1 MTDNNYYI
9 RPSKKD
15 DCYNL
20 SKTLR
25 QGDVQEIFA
34 SSGSNPVQALVK
46 AYLCSSTH
54 CYSLMLD
61 GEVVGMFG
69 IHEINRNVGTPWLM
83 GSDDLTKYKI
93 EFYRLSKEY
102 LNTFMDEYN
111 VLFNYVDKRNWQSI
125 RWLKGLGFQFT
136 KLVSEYG
143 YEKKPF
149 YEFIKA
155 RYV

>member
-1 MTDNNYYI
+1 MNNYYV
-9 RPSKKD
+9 RPSKKE
-15 DCYNL
+15 DCYQL

-25 QGDVQEIFA
+25 QQDVQEVFA
-34 SSGSNPVQALVK
+34 SSGSNPAQALVK
-46 AYLCSSTH
+46 AYMCSNKH

-69 IHEINRNVGTPWLM
+69 INEINRNVGTPWLM
-83 GSDDLTKYKI
+83 GSDDLTKHKI
-93 EFYRLSKEY
+93 EFYKLSKSY
-102 LNTFMDEYN
+102 LSTFMERYN

-125 RWLKGLGFQFT
+125 RWLKNLGFQFT
-136 KLVSEYG
+136 KEIADYG

>member
-1 MTDNNYYI
+1 MTKNNYYV
-9 RPSKKD
+9 RPSKKE

-34 SSGSNPVQALVK
+34 SSGSNPAQALVR
-46 AYLCSSTH
+46 AYLCSQKH

-69 IHEINRNVGTPWLM
+69 VNEINRNVGTPWLM

-102 LNTFMDEYN
+102 LSTFMDEYN

>member
-1 MTDNNYYI
+1 MNYYI
-9 RPSKKD
+9 RPSKKE
-15 DCYNL
+15 DCYTL

-25 QGDVQEIFA
+25 ECDVQEIFA
-34 SSGSNPVQALVK
+34 SSGSNPVQSLVK
-46 AYLCSSTH
+46 SYICSQKH
-54 CYSLMLD
+54 CYSIMLD

-69 IHEINRNVGTPWLM
+69 INKVNKNVGSPWLL
-83 GSDDLTKYKI
+83 GSDNLTKHKFKFYK
-93 EFYRLSKEY
+93 LSKSY
-102 LNTFMDEYN
+102 LSKFMEEYN
-111 VLFNYVDKRNWQSI
+111 VLFNYVDQRNSQSK

-136 KLVSEYG
+136 KLVPQYG

>member
-46 AYLCSSTH
+46 A
-54 CYSLMLD
+54 
-61 GEVVGMFG
+61 
-69 IHEINRNVGTPWLM
+69 
-83 GSDDLTKYKI
+83 
-93 EFYRLSKEY
+93 
-102 LNTFMDEYN
+102 
-111 VLFNYVDKRNWQSI
+111 
-125 RWLKGLGFQFT
+125 
-136 KLVSEYG
+136 
-143 YEKKPF
+143 
-149 YEFIKA
+149 
-155 RYV
+155 